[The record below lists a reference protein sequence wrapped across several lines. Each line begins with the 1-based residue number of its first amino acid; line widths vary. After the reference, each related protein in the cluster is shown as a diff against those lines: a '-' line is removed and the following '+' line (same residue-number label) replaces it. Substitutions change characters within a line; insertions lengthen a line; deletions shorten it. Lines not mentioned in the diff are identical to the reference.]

1 MYGEGNLL
9 SRCCE
14 RRQSSTLR
22 EGYRLFN
29 NSYNPSNSIFLFS
42 VSTQISDDCSLSSPN
57 RIFGRKYFLLFRQK
71 KIHFQP
77 LEFSCEKKCF
87 QQTLF
92 AVESIYQSTRIP
104 NGVSPLNVDFL
115 FALLSVDLVDCDLI

>member
-1 MYGEGNLL
+1 MIVPIQG
-9 SRCCE
+9 
-14 RRQSSTLR
+14 
-22 EGYRLFN
+22 
-29 NSYNPSNSIFLFS
+29 
-42 VSTQISDDCSLSSPN
+42 
-57 RIFGRKYFLLFRQK
+57 RIFAEIFFYSFARK

-92 AVESIYQSTRIP
+92 AVDSIYQPTRIP

>member
-29 NSYNPSNSIFLFS
+29 NSYNPSNSIFLFA
-42 VSTQISDDCSLSSPN
+42 VLTQISDDCSLSQQNFLQEIFFTLSPE
-57 RIFGRKYFLLFRQK
+57 K

-92 AVESIYQSTRIP
+92 AVESIYQPTRIP

>member
-29 NSYNPSNSIFLFS
+29 NSYNPSNSIFLLA
-42 VSTQISDDCSLSSPN
+42 VLTQISDDCSLSLQN
-57 RIFGRKYFLLFRQK
+57 LLQKIFLLFRQK

-77 LEFSCEKKCF
+77 LEFSCEKNCF

-92 AVESIYQSTRIP
+92 AVDSIYQPTRIP